1 MSLVPDTS
9 EATVRGKD
17 ALPKQSFVSSLFHM
31 PRNVYLLLLFTT
43 GKGFQLSIA
52 ALTLNYY
59 VHSLGYHPDF
69 IGIFS
74 AVPAIGSLLGAVP
87 TGLLADR
94 IGRKPILLMTAVLSP
109 LFLAL
114 TGLVTSAP
122 LLLGLS
128 FLQGLFSTAYWV
140 TNLPLLVENTTEEQ
154 RVGVLALN
162 SFLLL
167 GIGSLGNLLGGAI
180 PELIAGILHVSAASV
195 LPLRWGVFAAA
206 SFTFI
211 FGLPLWFLQE
221 VKHTPL
227 LHNETSE
234 RDRKKTITLVNT
246 KQLKENAPIGLFV
259 KLLVPD
265 MLFTMGEG
273 AVVALIQLYFVLRFH
288 LLPGFLGII
297 FTFSGLVGG
306 VFSLTA
312 PLFVKRWSKLR
323 IVTTVQFLTAPL
335 MILIGLAP
343 NLPLAITGEYAR
355 SFMRTLIDPVYASF
369 AMEKVSNKHRSTLAG
384 FYSTTW
390 SIGFSIGPA
399 IAGWLQSNVSLSTSF
414 VFGAFCLVL
423 APSLLL
429 LFFGNEKQK
438 RMQPSEVGDAREQEP
453 S

>member
-1 MSLVPDTS
+1 MPLVPNTS
-9 EATVRGKD
+9 KSTIQSED
-17 ALPKQSFVSSLFHM
+17 ALPEQSFVSSLFHM

-59 VHSLGYHPDF
+59 VHSLGYRPDF

-74 AVPAIGSLLGAVP
+74 AVPAIGSLTGAVP
-87 TGLLADR
+87 TGMLADR
-94 IGRKPILLMTAVLSP
+94 VRRKPVLLMTAVLSP

-114 TGLVTSAP
+114 IGLVTSTP

-167 GIGSLGNLLGGAI
+167 GIGSFGNLLGGAI
-180 PELIAGILHVSAASV
+180 PEFIAGILHVSAASV
-195 LPLRWGVFAAA
+195 LPLRWGGFAAA
-206 SFTFI
+206 SLTFI

-221 VKHTPL
+221 AKHTHL
-227 LHNETSE
+227 IHNEASE
-234 RDRKKTITLVNT
+234 RERKRIVPSVHT
-246 KQLKENAPIGLFV
+246 KQLKEAAPTGLFV

-265 MLFTMGEG
+265 LLFTMGEG

-288 LLPGFLGII
+288 LLPGSLGII
-297 FTFSGLVGG
+297 FTFSGVVGG
-306 VFSLTA
+306 VFSRTEK
-312 PLFVKRWSKLR
+312 LFVKRWSKLR

-343 NLPLAITGEYAR
+343 SLPLAITGEYAR
-355 SFMRTLIDPVYASF
+355 SFIRTLIYPVYASF

-384 FYSTTW
+384 FYSTT
-390 SIGFSIGPA
+390 
-399 IAGWLQSNVSLSTSF
+399 
-414 VFGAFCLVL
+414 
-423 APSLLL
+423 
-429 LFFGNEKQK
+429 
-438 RMQPSEVGDAREQEP
+438 
-453 S
+453 